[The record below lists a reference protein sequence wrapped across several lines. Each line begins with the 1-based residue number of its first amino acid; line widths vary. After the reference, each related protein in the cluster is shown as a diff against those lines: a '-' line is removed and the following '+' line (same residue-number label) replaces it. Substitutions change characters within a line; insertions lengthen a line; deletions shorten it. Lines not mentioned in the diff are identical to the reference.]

1 MLICE
6 EGIFVLEAQ
15 STFSIP
21 HTIKT
26 KNVTTGNQTNV
37 KSSMYCT
44 NYYRTNHNIK
54 TCKSKEEPI
63 VAATKA
69 NTQVNKTIAH

>member
-1 MLICE
+1 
-6 EGIFVLEAQ
+6 
-15 STFSIP
+15 
-21 HTIKT
+21 
-26 KNVTTGNQTNV
+26 
-37 KSSMYCT
+37 MYCT

-69 NTQVNKTIAH
+69 TTQVSKAITH